1 MPPLEDTEHVYAVL
15 EQTHQLQQQPSLAIT
30 VEEETQQTMQSQLKQ
45 ETLAGNG
52 QQDTSDQF
60 KQKERSAS
68 WASGHNSKAKENNS
82 SRNMK
87 LELIQIYDSVTT
99 GPVEVK
105 LQGKEAELVESD
117 ESLYQNHLRKHSLPA
132 SISVLK
138 HSTSSCCSSSRTGA
152 ESSHTKPGQSVPVY
166 SVPDMKKKREKRK
179 EREQKTESDDYTG
192 GELLPPER
200 GRDQVLTVNTDNVCL
215 YDEPTSLSLVPKR
228 NGAAIQRRKEEGKDD
243 GERL

>member
-68 WASGHNSKAKENNS
+68 WASGHNSKVNPKHS

-87 LELIQIYDSVTT
+87 LELIQIYDSVT
-99 GPVEVK
+99 PIEVK
-105 LQGKEAELVESD
+105 LQGREESVECDGS
-117 ESLYQNHLRKHSLPA
+117 SVYQDHLRKHSLP
-132 SISVLK
+132 SNISVLK
-138 HSTSSCCSSSRTGA
+138 QTTSPHCSSSHTGT
-152 ESSHTKPGQSVPVY
+152 ESSHTKLGQSIPVY
-166 SVPDMKKKREKRK
+166 SVPDMKKKREERKKR
-179 EREQKTESDDYTG
+179 EHKTESDDYTG